1 MIRSKRYSGDV
12 ALTMNQ
18 EPETAPLLDRSAAL
32 ERIGG
37 DEELLREIARLFL
50 SEYPLLI
57 QEIRLAIENGDTE
70 ALERSAHSL
79 KGSVAN
85 FEARCAVDAAFRLEA
100 LGRNRSLDRVG
111 PALADLEA
119 AFESLNPELKRLS
132 SE

>member
-1 MIRSKRYSGDV
+1 
-12 ALTMNQ
+12 MNQ

-37 DEELLREIARLFL
+37 DQELLREIASLFL
-50 SEYPLLI
+50 SEYPVLI
-57 QEIRLAIENGDTE
+57 QEIRVAIENGDVE
-70 ALERSAHSL
+70 GLERSAHSL

-85 FEARCAVDAAFRLEA
+85 FEARSAVDAAFRLETI
-100 LGRNRSLDRVG
+100 GRNGNLDRAG